1 MAYLTL
7 EIQRLMITSDSEC
20 AFGTLQ
26 YLRNEAHPV
35 KRHCKQPEQRGV
47 KVEKCSLR
55 EEEASCLSTAVKYT
69 GPYLRG
75 SNLQAPSAP
84 QQTQGSAPAVLQ
96 DLSNPLC
103 CLQKD

>member
-1 MAYLTL
+1 M
-7 EIQRLMITSDSEC
+7 
-20 AFGTLQ
+20 
-26 YLRNEAHPV
+26 
-35 KRHCKQPEQRGV
+35 
-47 KVEKCSLR
+47 KVERCSLR
-55 EEEASCLSTAVKYT
+55 EEEVSCLSIAVKYA

-84 QQTQGSAPAVLQ
+84 QQTQGSVPAVLQ